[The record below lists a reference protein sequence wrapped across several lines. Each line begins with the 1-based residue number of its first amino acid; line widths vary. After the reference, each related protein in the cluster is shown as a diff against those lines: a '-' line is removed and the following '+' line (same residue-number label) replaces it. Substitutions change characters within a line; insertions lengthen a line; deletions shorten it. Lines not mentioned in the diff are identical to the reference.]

1 MERGGIGIVRSVVA
15 SGAGVSPVVCPAACP
30 AGRTFA
36 DFPVVGFASDGG
48 LVAGPPFA
56 RRSAGGRPA
65 GTKRRR
71 QRGDS
76 RKNLPSVVELPGF
89 EPGTTEPKSAVLP
102 LHHSSIV
109 RSKAFAKVHKN
120 SEYPIL
126 RRKNGVR
133 RRPYFVFF
141 YFSGKSR
148 AERVR
153 SERLVSCSRTSGA
166 VVRCRPCVGF
176 AVRRRFRKTAFA
188 VLWKVRGGKAVSGS
202 GRLGMVP
209 GNEGWAGKRGG
220 RPGGARLR
228 AKPQDAAVCVR
239 RPRTPPFGRF
249 PQTGCSAGPDPG
261 SAGRSSHCARHTVTA
276 GRMGRISYME
286 CL

>member
-56 RRSAGGRPA
+56 RRPAGGCPA
-65 GTKRRR
+65 GTRRRR

-166 VVRCRPCVGF
+166 VCAVSFVRRFCRPAAVPQDG
-176 AVRRRFRKTAFA
+176 VRRLMEGAGRKGGFRFRQA
-188 VLWKVRGGKAVSGS
+188 
-202 GRLGMVP
+202 
-209 GNEGWAGKRGG
+209 GN
-220 RPGGARLR
+220 GAR
-228 AKPQDAAVCVR
+228 K
-239 RPRTPPFGRF
+239 
-249 PQTGCSAGPDPG
+249 
-261 SAGRSSHCARHTVTA
+261 
-276 GRMGRISYME
+276 
-286 CL
+286 